1 MRKGVATVE
10 EEEEDRDADALTSID
25 WSLGGDIGIVE
36 RMNSDEAFP
45 PMATS
50 ATTVTPWRSTS
61 TTTPTRSNHGRHEDP
76 HAWQTVGRASKHPQ
90 SMPMK
95 VKQLA
100 LASEKEDDTSTVR
113 LNRFGFHALRGEDDS
128 FDICPLQREHPNEQ
142 SMELQNCDAWDYTK
156 DHRQNINQ
164 KKIGKKTWRKQVK
177 LTIDSGAA
185 EHVVPTDLIPPELID
200 ESEGQ
205 RKGVHYRAANGARI
219 PNRGEKQVTLI
230 TRERA
235 QPNITFQ
242 VTDVKKPL
250 ASVARVCD
258 SGNRV
263 ILEAHGGYIE
273 NLVTGKRINLE
284 RENNTYSMTCD
295 MMIATPGFIGQGK

>member
-1 MRKGVATVE
+1 M
-10 EEEEDRDADALTSID
+10 
-25 WSLGGDIGIVE
+25 
-36 RMNSDEAFP
+36 
-45 PMATS
+45 
-50 ATTVTPWRSTS
+50 
-61 TTTPTRSNHGRHEDP
+61 
-76 HAWQTVGRASKHPQ
+76 
-90 SMPMK
+90 
-95 VKQLA
+95 
-100 LASEKEDDTSTVR
+100 
-113 LNRFGFHALRGEDDS
+113 
-128 FDICPLQREHPNEQ
+128 
-142 SMELQNCDAWDYTK
+142 
-156 DHRQNINQ
+156 
-164 KKIGKKTWRKQVK
+164 
-177 LTIDSGAA
+177 
-185 EHVVPTDLIPPELID
+185 
-200 ESEGQ
+200 
-205 RKGVHYRAANGARI
+205 
-219 PNRGEKQVTLI
+219 I